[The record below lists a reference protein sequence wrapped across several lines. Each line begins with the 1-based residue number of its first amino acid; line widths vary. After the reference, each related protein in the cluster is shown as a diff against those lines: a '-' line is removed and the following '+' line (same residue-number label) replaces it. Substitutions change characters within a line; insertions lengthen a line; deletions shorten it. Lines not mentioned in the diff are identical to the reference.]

1 MHEMRCSMLQEK
13 DVLAAIDRLEAGYR
27 GTGSVAALFA
37 PVRAA
42 VAEYF
47 KPGDEKLSATIQYT
61 LHQLALDFTNR
72 ETVYEHSNL
81 LPPFPTNYPLG
92 YAIAT
97 ELFTG
102 GGAVPEM
109 CGISVE
115 KFNRG
120 YQDVSGL
127 LPPKSNTYLTKW
139 AELFGAARKDE
150 LSALS
155 AIASFCESGS
165 YNVGISM
172 LFENLGGIVKSIGKE
187 ELAKKIYRDCG
198 YLDVIQAF
206 GLNVHIPTCIKEGHR

>member
-92 YAIAT
+92 YAFVT
-97 ELFTG
+97 GVFTG

-115 KFNRG
+115 EFKKG
-120 YQDVSGL
+120 YQDISGL

-139 AELFGAARKDE
+139 EKLLSTARAGE

-165 YNVGISM
+165 YNIGLSM
-172 LFENLGGIVKSIGKE
+172 MFENLGSVISSVGKDE
-187 ELAKKIYRDCG
+187 MAKEIYQDCG
-198 YLDVIQAF
+198 YLDVIQTF
-206 GLNVHIPTCIKEGHR
+206 GLNVHIPTCIKEGHA

>member
-1 MHEMRCSMLQEK
+1 MLQEK
-13 DVLAAIDRLEAGYR
+13 DAIDALDRLEVGYK
-27 GTGSVAALFA
+27 GTGKVTALFA

-42 VAEYF
+42 VVAYF
-47 KPGDEKLSATIQYT
+47 KPGDEKLTVAVQYT

-92 YAIAT
+92 YAFVT

-115 KFNRG
+115 EFKKG
-120 YQDVSGL
+120 YQDISGL

-139 AELFGAARKDE
+139 AELLSTAHTGE

-165 YNVGISM
+165 YNIGLSM
-172 LFENLGGIVKSIGKE
+172 MFENLGSVISSVGKDE
-187 ELAKKIYRDCG
+187 MAKEIYQDCG
-198 YLDVIQAF
+198 YLDVIRTF
-206 GLNVHIPTCIKEGHR
+206 GLNVHIPTCIKERRV

>member
-1 MHEMRCSMLQEK
+1 MLQEK

-27 GTGSVAALFA
+27 GTGSVTRLFA

-42 VAEYF
+42 VVAYF
-47 KPGDEKLSATIQYT
+47 KPGDEKLTAAVQYT

-92 YAIAT
+92 YAIVT

-102 GGAVPEM
+102 GGTVPEM

-120 YQDVSGL
+120 YQDISGL
-127 LPPKSNTYLTKW
+127 LPPKSNAYLTKW
-139 AELFGAARKDE
+139 AELLGAARKDE
-150 LSALS
+150 LSTLS

-165 YNVGISM
+165 YNAGISM
-172 LFENLGGIVKSIGKE
+172 LFENLGSVISSAGKDE
-187 ELAKKIYRDCG
+187 MAKKIYRDCG
-198 YLDVIQAF
+198 YLDVIRTF
-206 GLNVHIPTCIKEGHR
+206 GLNVHIPTCIKEGHG

>member
-1 MHEMRCSMLQEK
+1 MLQEK

-92 YAIAT
+92 YAFVT
-97 ELFTG
+97 GVFTG

-115 KFNRG
+115 EFKKG
-120 YQDVSGL
+120 YQDISGL

-139 AELFGAARKDE
+139 EKLLSTARAGE

-165 YNVGISM
+165 YNIGLSM
-172 LFENLGGIVKSIGKE
+172 MFENLGSVISSVGKDE
-187 ELAKKIYRDCG
+187 MAKEIYQDCG
-198 YLDVIQAF
+198 YLDVIQTF
-206 GLNVHIPTCIKEGHR
+206 GLNVHIPTCIKEGHA

>member
-1 MHEMRCSMLQEK
+1 MLQEK
-13 DVLAAIDRLEAGYR
+13 DAIDALDRLEVGYK
-27 GTGSVAALFA
+27 GTGKVTALFA

-42 VAEYF
+42 VVAYF
-47 KPGDEKLSATIQYT
+47 KPGDEKLTAAVQYA

-92 YAIAT
+92 YAFVT

-102 GGAVPEM
+102 GGAVSEM

-115 KFNRG
+115 EFKKG
-120 YQDVSGL
+120 YQDISGL

-139 AELFGAARKDE
+139 AELLSTARTGE

-165 YNVGISM
+165 YNIGLSM
-172 LFENLGGIVKSIGKE
+172 MFENLGSVISSVGKDE
-187 ELAKKIYRDCG
+187 MAKEIYQDCG
-198 YLDVIQAF
+198 YLDVIRTF
-206 GLNVHIPTCIKEGHR
+206 GLNVHIPTCIKEGHG

>member
-1 MHEMRCSMLQEK
+1 MLQEK
-13 DVLAAIDRLEAGYR
+13 DAIDALDRLEVGYK
-27 GTGSVAALFA
+27 GTGKVTALFA

-42 VAEYF
+42 VVAYF
-47 KPGDEKLSATIQYT
+47 KPGDEKLTAAVQYA

-92 YAIAT
+92 YAFVT

-102 GGAVPEM
+102 GGAIPEM

-115 KFNRG
+115 EFKKG
-120 YQDVSGL
+120 YQDISGL

-139 AELFGAARKDE
+139 AELLSTARTGE

-165 YNVGISM
+165 YNIGLSM
-172 LFENLGGIVKSIGKE
+172 MFENLGSVISSVGKDE
-187 ELAKKIYRDCG
+187 MAKEIYQDCG
-198 YLDVIQAF
+198 YLDVIQTF
-206 GLNVHIPTCIKEGHR
+206 GLNVHIPTCIKERRV

>member
-1 MHEMRCSMLQEK
+1 MLQEK
-13 DVLAAIDRLEAGYR
+13 EVLESLDRLEASYT
-27 GTGSVAALFA
+27 GTGSVTMLFA
-37 PVRAA
+37 PVRKA
-42 VAEYF
+42 VAGYF
-47 KPGDEKLSATIQYT
+47 KQGDEKLTAAIQYT

-92 YAIAT
+92 YAFVT
-97 ELFTG
+97 GVFTG

-115 KFNRG
+115 EFKKG
-120 YQDVSGL
+120 YQDISGL

-139 AELFGAARKDE
+139 EKLLSTARAGE

-165 YNVGISM
+165 YNIGLSM
-172 LFENLGGIVKSIGKE
+172 MFENLGSVISSVGKDE
-187 ELAKKIYRDCG
+187 MAKEIYQDCG
-198 YLDVIQAF
+198 YLDVIQTF
-206 GLNVHIPTCIKEGHR
+206 GLNVHIPTCIKEGHA

>member
-1 MHEMRCSMLQEK
+1 MLQEK
-13 DVLAAIDRLEAGYR
+13 DAIDALDRLEVGYK
-27 GTGSVAALFA
+27 GTGKVTALFA
-37 PVRAA
+37 PVREA
-42 VAEYF
+42 VAGYF
-47 KPGDEKLSATIQYT
+47 KQGDEKLTAAVQYA

-92 YAIAT
+92 YAFVT

-102 GGAVPEM
+102 GGAIPEM

-115 KFNRG
+115 EFKKG
-120 YQDVSGL
+120 YQDISGL

-139 AELFGAARKDE
+139 AELLSTARTGE

-165 YNVGISM
+165 YNIGLSM
-172 LFENLGGIVKSIGKE
+172 MFENLGSVISSVGKDE
-187 ELAKKIYRDCG
+187 MAKEIYQDCG
-198 YLDVIQAF
+198 YLDVIQTF
-206 GLNVHIPTCIKEGHR
+206 GLNVHIPTCIKERRV

>member
-1 MHEMRCSMLQEK
+1 MLQEK

-27 GTGSVAALFA
+27 GTGSVTRLFA

-92 YAIAT
+92 YAIVT

-109 CGISVE
+109 CTISVE
-115 KFNRG
+115 TFNRG
-120 YQDVSGL
+120 YQDISGL
-127 LPPKSNTYLTKW
+127 LPPKSNTHLTKW
-139 AELFGAARKDE
+139 AELLGVARKDE

-165 YNVGISM
+165 YNVGLSM
-172 LFENLGGIVKSIGKE
+172 MFENLGSVVSSVGKDE
-187 ELAKKIYRDCG
+187 MAKEIYQVCG
-198 YLDVIQAF
+198 YLDVIQTF
-206 GLNVHIPTCIKEGHR
+206 GLNVHIPTCIKEGHG

>member
-1 MHEMRCSMLQEK
+1 MLQEK

-27 GTGSVAALFA
+27 GTGSVTRLFA

-42 VAEYF
+42 VVAYF
-47 KPGDEKLSATIQYT
+47 KPGDEKLTAAVQYT

-92 YAIAT
+92 YAIVT

-102 GGAVPEM
+102 GGTVPEM

-120 YQDVSGL
+120 YQDISGL
-127 LPPKSNTYLTKW
+127 LPPKSNAYLTKW
-139 AELFGAARKDE
+139 AELLGAARKDE
-150 LSALS
+150 LSTLS

-165 YNVGISM
+165 YNAGISM
-172 LFENLGGIVKSIGKE
+172 LFENLGSVISSAGKDE
-187 ELAKKIYRDCG
+187 MAKKIYRDCG
-198 YLDVIQAF
+198 YLYVIRTF
-206 GLNVHIPTCIKEGHR
+206 GLNVHIPTCIKEGHG

>member
-1 MHEMRCSMLQEK
+1 MLQEK

-27 GTGSVAALFA
+27 GTGSVTRLFA

-42 VAEYF
+42 VVAYF
-47 KPGDEKLSATIQYT
+47 KPGDEKLTAAVQYT
-61 LHQLALDFTNR
+61 LHQIALDFTNR

-92 YAIAT
+92 YAIVT

-102 GGAVPEM
+102 GGTVPEM

-120 YQDVSGL
+120 YQDISGL
-127 LPPKSNTYLTKW
+127 LPPKSNAYLTKW
-139 AELFGAARKDE
+139 AELLGAARKDE
-150 LSALS
+150 LSTLS

-165 YNVGISM
+165 YNAGISM
-172 LFENLGGIVKSIGKE
+172 LFENLGSVISSAGKDE
-187 ELAKKIYRDCG
+187 MAKKIYRDCG
-198 YLDVIQAF
+198 YLDVIQTF
-206 GLNVHIPTCIKEGHR
+206 GLNVHIPTCIKEGRA